1 MWGRWNLQ
9 KLLWTFQI
17 STFILDGSKS
27 IPTITIHKTG
37 NKKFHFHNIFTLVSS
52 ANKPHIQVLKQARND
67 HHQVAC
73 YHSWPLNWMKRFK
86 KSLNI
91 AFFSQVCASPHWA
104 ICSQF
109 ESIWQSSSV
118 VSNEYGACLN
128 STHVLTQGITFNIF
142 LFLLFTSSTLHCHKF
157 RLVVGLGE
165 SSGLMEKGRARW
177 ILSWRVLSLRQ
188 GPLIHKTCISLC
200 GGGAPRVLSGG
211 IFFMLLLWGRKFFEP
226 SGRIWPN
233 IVQGAFAR
241 VSYCFLFV

>member
-1 MWGRWNLQ
+1 MVQNQYPQLQ
-9 KLLWTFQI
+9 FTKQET
-17 STFILDGSKS
+17 
-27 IPTITIHKTG
+27 
-37 NKKFHFHNIFTLVSS
+37 KKFIFIIYSPLSVLQINHTFKFWSKPEMTTIKWLVIIHDPWIEWNAS
-52 ANKPHIQVLKQARND
+52 
-67 HHQVAC
+67 
-73 YHSWPLNWMKRFK
+73 K

-165 SSGLMEKGRARW
+165 SSGLMEKGHAESF
-177 ILSWRVLSLRQ
+177 LDV
-188 GPLIHKTCISLC
+188 
-200 GGGAPRVLSGG
+200 
-211 IFFMLLLWGRKFFEP
+211 FFLWGRGHSFTKLAYPFVEGGP
-226 SGRIWPN
+226 PGCS
-233 IVQGAFAR
+233 VGAYFLC
-241 VSYCFLFV
+241 CFVGGGSFSNQVDEFCPI